1 MKPIRSEETS
11 RLRQE
16 LARLLW
22 RLRSIRKHNLPQNE
36 MVHRVSI
43 ILTEAGPIGRFVSVS
58 IQPSEKP
65 LGYQLLARVDHR
77 KLRQLEHRQPVS
89 VEQGQVAVT
98 DHA

>member
-11 RLRQE
+11 LLRQE

-43 ILTEAGPIGRFVSVS
+43 VLTEAGPIGRFVRVS
-58 IQPSEKP
+58 IQPSEGP
-65 LGYQLLARVDHR
+65 LGYQLLARADNR
-77 KLRQLEHRQPVS
+77 KLRQLEHGQPVN
-89 VEQGQVAVT
+89 VERGQVAVT
-98 DHA
+98 DHV